1 MLYLGADHRG
11 YKLKEELKM
20 FLVKKKVSF
29 LDMGNSHFNPDD
41 DYTDIGYEVAKKVA
55 EDSDSNGGILICGSG
70 IGICIAANKVDGIRA
85 GLASVPRIA
94 KKGKEDDNMNV
105 LCLAADNTFLIQA
118 KKIVSAWLSAK
129 FKPESRYVRRIKE
142 IEEIERKKFKPKIA

>member
-11 YKLKEELKM
+11 YKLKEELKK
-20 FLVKKKVSF
+20 FLIKKKVSF

-41 DYTDIGYEVAKKVA
+41 DYTDIGYAVAKKLA
-55 EDSDSNGGILICGSG
+55 EDSDTNGGILICGSG

-85 GLASVPRIA
+85 GLASVPKIA
-94 KKGKEDDNMNV
+94 KKGKEDDDMNM
-105 LCLAADNTFLIQA
+105 LCLAADTTSSAQA
-118 KKIVSAWLSAK
+118 VRIISAWLKAK

>member
-11 YKLKEELKM
+11 YKLKEELKK
-20 FLVKKKVSF
+20 FLIKKKVSL

-41 DYTDIGYEVAKKVA
+41 DYTDIGYEVAKKVV

-85 GLASVPRIA
+85 GLAGVPRIA
-94 KKGKEDDNMNV
+94 KKGKEDDNMNT
-105 LCLAADNTFLIQA
+105 LCLAADTTSSAQA
-118 KKIVSAWLSAK
+118 
-129 FKPESRYVRRIKE
+129 VRI
-142 IEEIERKKFKPKIA
+142 I

>member
-11 YKLKEELKM
+11 YKLKEELKK
-20 FLVKKKVSF
+20 FLIKKKVSF

-41 DYTDIGYEVAKKVA
+41 DYTDIGYAVAKKVA
-55 EDSDSNGGILICGSG
+55 EDSDTNGGILICGSG

-85 GLASVPRIA
+85 GLAGVPRIA
-94 KKGKEDDNMNV
+94 KKGKEDDDMNM
-105 LCLAADNTFLIQA
+105 LCLAADTTSSAQA
-118 KKIVSAWLSAK
+118 VRIISSWLKAK
-129 FKPESRYVRRIKE
+129 FKLESRYVRRIKE